1 MAKLKTKITEFDLQQ
16 FSEDL
21 FFQLD
26 RKQIKTLL
34 AEFAVIT
41 KQMALVQKID
51 TNNVLPLDFPFDI
64 TSQYLREDVITDRL
78 DQALVLSSAPK
89 VKDNYIVINR
99 VVNDEN

>member
-1 MAKLKTKITEFDLQQ
+1 MAKLKTKITKIDLEQ
-16 FSEDL
+16 FSKDL

-26 RKQIKTLL
+26 KEQTKNLL
-34 AEFAVIT
+34 LEFAVIT

-64 TSQYLREDVITDRL
+64 TSQYLRADVITDTL
-78 DQALVLSSAPK
+78 DQELVLSNAPR
-89 VKDNYIVINR
+89 VKGDYIVINR

>member
-1 MAKLKTKITEFDLQQ
+1 MAKLKTKITKIDLQQ

-26 RKQIKTLL
+26 KKQTKALL
-34 AEFAVIT
+34 LEFAVIT

-64 TSQYLREDVITDRL
+64 TSYYLRADIVNDTL
-78 DQALVLSSAPK
+78 DKELVLNNAPK
-89 VKDNYIVINR
+89 VKGNYIVINR
-99 VVNDEN
+99 VINHEN